1 MSTAFWKP
9 GTTGPGSTVDRA
21 SEIEG
26 GAILSSA
33 PIGIGQLSVQAQ
45 RERLPIFKHR
55 TSSTWKNILRRV
67 EFFSASIRRKRLCSD
82 DHSQE
87 MSSCIVLNDLA

>member
-9 GTTGPGSTVDRA
+9 GTIGPGSTVDRA

-26 GAILSSA
+26 GAMISSA

-55 TSSTWKNILRRV
+55 TSRHLENILRRV
-67 EFFSASIRRKRLCSD
+67 DFFSQLQFGAQNNNIS
-82 DHSQE
+82 
-87 MSSCIVLNDLA
+87 IVLMTFHRR